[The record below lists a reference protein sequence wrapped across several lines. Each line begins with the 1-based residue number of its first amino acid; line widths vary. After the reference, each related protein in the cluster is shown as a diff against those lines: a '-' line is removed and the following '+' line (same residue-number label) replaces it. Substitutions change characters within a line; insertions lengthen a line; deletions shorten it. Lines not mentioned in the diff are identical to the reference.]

1 MRPYVHD
8 HLFCVSKRADVALE
22 VALGGKNAEG
32 KPVTWV
38 LRGFAGGQ
46 IQSATAGGA
55 MAETAQALLKQ
66 VVYKSE
72 IRENDWR
79 SEWIIPLDALG
90 VDSDAG
96 RPLPFNITAWRSENA
111 EFRQY
116 AGSLGETWDLKYGG
130 RLVLPVN
137 K

>member
-1 MRPYVHD
+1 MNPEATRKGTEWGEDDAV
-8 HLFCVSKRADVALE
+8 E
-22 VALGGKNAEG
+22 VALGGQDGDG

-46 IQSATAGGA
+46 IQSATVGGA
-55 MAETAQALLKQ
+55 MAESAQGLLKQ

-72 IRENDWR
+72 IREKDWR
-79 SEWIIPLDALG
+79 SEWIIPLDAIG
-90 VDSDAG
+90 AESEAG

-116 AGSLGETWDLKYGG
+116 AGSLGETWDLQYGG
-130 RLVLPVN
+130 RLVLPAN
-137 K
+137 E